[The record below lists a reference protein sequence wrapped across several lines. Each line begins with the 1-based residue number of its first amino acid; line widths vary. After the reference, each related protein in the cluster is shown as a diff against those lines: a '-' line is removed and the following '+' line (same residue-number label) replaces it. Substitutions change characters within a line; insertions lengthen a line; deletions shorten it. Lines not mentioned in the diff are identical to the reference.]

1 MEIKLLYIISKE
13 DGRIICV
20 ARLESVKRLDRL
32 VNAFSLIA
40 DRCPL
45 WHIDIYGDGS
55 EKLGIQNLIDEKNL
69 SSRIIIHKSVKAI
82 YEEYQ
87 KSQMLVLSSDSES
100 FALVLVEAMSCG
112 LPVVATDCPYGP
124 SEIIEDGVTGLLAQM
139 DIQDMAN
146 KMEWMIIHEDER
158 KEMGRKARIA
168 ALKYNKDSVMHD
180 WEYVYSSVADIV

>member
-1 MEIKLLYIISKE
+1 M
-13 DGRIICV
+13 
-20 ARLESVKRLDRL
+20 
-32 VNAFSLIA
+32 
-40 DRCPL
+40 
-45 WHIDIYGDGS
+45 
-55 EKLGIQNLIDEKNL
+55 
-69 SSRIIIHKSVKAI
+69 KAI

-146 KMEWMIIHEDER
+146 KMEWMIIHED
-158 KEMGRKARIA
+158 I
-168 ALKYNKDSVMHD
+168 N
-180 WEYVYSSVADIV
+180 